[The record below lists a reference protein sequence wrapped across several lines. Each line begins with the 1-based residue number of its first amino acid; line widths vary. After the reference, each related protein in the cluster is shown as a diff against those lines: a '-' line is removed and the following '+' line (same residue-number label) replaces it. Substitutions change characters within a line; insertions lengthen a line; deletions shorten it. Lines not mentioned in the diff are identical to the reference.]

1 MNPNYKVG
9 LPDRLVK
16 FFNYQATVK
25 NKSELTID
33 EYAIDLRMFF
43 KYTLHEKQRLKCLVE
58 DTDISS
64 LDDAFFNEVTLDDA
78 YQFLSYCKND
88 RDNKEKARA
97 RKVSAIRT
105 FFKYLKMNNV
115 IDDNPMI
122 NLDSPKL
129 KKSLPKYLTVEQ
141 ARRLLSCIDGPNR
154 ERDYC
159 IITLFLN
166 CGMRLSEL
174 VSLNY
179 NAIRITDD
187 TATVVITGKGNKE
200 RTVYLNH
207 ACVAAINSYMR
218 VRPKDGVIDKYA
230 LFLSNRMTRISPKT
244 VQHLVDVYLDKA
256 GLGGMGFS
264 VHKLRHTAATLMY
277 QTGQVDVLELKEIL
291 GHENLNT
298 TQIYTHILDDQL
310 KKAVDANPLSEYGVD
325 RSRIISVQVPE
336 EQDQE

>member
-1 MNPNYKVG
+1 MNSNYKIG
-9 LPDRLVK
+9 LPDRLLR
-16 FFNYQATVK
+16 FLNYQSTVK

-33 EYAIDLRMFF
+33 EYCIDLRLFF
-43 KYTLHEKQRLKCLVE
+43 KYLVFIRHRLSGPVE
-58 DTDISS
+58 DVDISGV
-64 LDDAFFNEVTLDDA
+64 DDAFLNAVTLDDA
-78 YQFLSYCKND
+78 YQFLSYCKNE
-88 RDNKEKARA
+88 RGNQEKARA
-97 RKVSAIRT
+97 RKVSSIRS
-105 FFKYLKMNNV
+105 FFKYLKMNGV
-115 IDDNPMI
+115 IDENPMV

-141 ARRLLSCIDGPNR
+141 AKKLLSCIEGPNR

-179 NAIRITDD
+179 NTIKITEDA
-187 TATVVITGKGNKE
+187 ATVVITGKGNKE

-207 ACVAAINSYMR
+207 ACVAAINAYMR

-230 LFLSNRMTRISPKT
+230 LFLSNRLTRISPKT
-244 VQHLVDVYLDKA
+244 VQHMVDVYLEKA
-256 GLGGMGFS
+256 GLDGLGFS

-277 QTGQVDVLELKEIL
+277 LSGHVDVMELKEIL

-298 TQIYTHILDDQL
+298 TQIYTHILDEQL
-310 KKAVDANPLSEYGVD
+310 KSAVDANPLSEFGVKKD
-325 RSRIISVQVPE
+325 TQN
-336 EQDQE
+336 

>member
-1 MNPNYKVG
+1 MNKNYKIG
-9 LPDRLVK
+9 LPDRLTR
-16 FFNYQATVK
+16 FLNYQSTVK

-33 EYAIDLRMFF
+33 EYCIDLRLFL
-43 KYTLHEKQRLKCLVE
+43 KYLLSEKQRLKQPVE
-58 DTDISS
+58 DVDISGV
-64 LDDAFFNEVTLDDA
+64 DDSFLKSITLDDA

-88 RDNKEKARA
+88 RGNQEKARA
-97 RKVSAIRT
+97 RKVSAIRS

-115 IDDNPMI
+115 IDENPMV

-141 ARRLLSCIDGPNR
+141 AKQLLSCIDGPNR

-159 IITLFLN
+159 IVTLFLN

-179 NAIRITDD
+179 NAIKVTDD

-207 ACVAAINSYMR
+207 ACIAAINAYMR

-244 VQHLVDVYLDKA
+244 VQHMVDVYLEKA
-256 GLGGMGFS
+256 GLGGLGFS

-277 QTGQVDVLELKEIL
+277 QSGRVDVMELKEIL

-298 TQIYTHILDDQL
+298 TQIYTHILDEQL
-310 KKAVDANPLSEYGVD
+310 KNAVDANPLSEFGVKKGT
-325 RSRIISVQVPE
+325 QN
-336 EQDQE
+336 